1 MLLIISFFGIII
13 GFALIRALITKR
25 RREKL
30 LRLRDIYLEL
40 ASQLDASKER
50 AAIPAEEDLTEELN
64 EVRGF
69 ESSAV
74 MDLEDLDEECAD

>member
-30 LRLRDIYLEL
+30 LRLREIYLEL
-40 ASQLDASKER
+40 ASQLGTSKGK
-50 AAIPAEEDLTEELN
+50 AIPAEDDLSEESN
-64 EVRGF
+64 ELRGF